1 MISVRRCLSMPR
13 NHSREGHGKELLIMS
28 EEATLK
34 IPAIHCGGCVKT
46 VTRTLEALPSVKVTG
61 ADLATK
67 LVGVQ
72 FHVSAVGLDRIR
84 EALDEVGF
92 SAED

>member
-1 MISVRRCLSMPR
+1 
-13 NHSREGHGKELLIMS
+13 MS

-46 VTRTLEALPSVKVTG
+46 VTRTLEALPSVKVSQ
-61 ADLATK
+61 ADPESK
-67 LVGVQ
+67 LVHLQ
-72 FHVSAVGLDRIR
+72 FEESAVSLDRIR

-92 SAED
+92 SPED

>member
-1 MISVRRCLSMPR
+1 
-13 NHSREGHGKELLIMS
+13 MS
-28 EEATLK
+28 EETTLK

-46 VTRTLEALPSVKVTG
+46 VTRTLEALPSVKVSEVDPT
-61 ADLATK
+61 TK
-67 LVGVQ
+67 LARLQ
-72 FHVSAVGLDRIR
+72 FEESAVNLDQIR

>member
-1 MISVRRCLSMPR
+1 
-13 NHSREGHGKELLIMS
+13 MS
-28 EEATLK
+28 TEVTLK

-46 VTRTLEALPSVKVTG
+46 VTQTLEALPSVKVTE
-61 ADLATK
+61 ADPETK
-67 LVGVQ
+67 LARLQ
-72 FHVSAVGLDRIR
+72 FEESAVGLDRIR

>member
-1 MISVRRCLSMPR
+1 
-13 NHSREGHGKELLIMS
+13 MS
-28 EEATLK
+28 EETTLK
-34 IPAIHCGGCVKT
+34 IPAIHCSGCVKT

-61 ADLATK
+61 VDPATK
-67 LVGVQ
+67 LARVQ
-72 FHVSAVGLDRIR
+72 FDDSAVSLEQIR

>member
-1 MISVRRCLSMPR
+1 MA
-13 NHSREGHGKELLIMS
+13 

-34 IPAIHCGGCVKT
+34 IPAIHCGGCAQT
-46 VTRTLEALPSVKVTG
+46 VTRTLEALPRVKVTEV
-61 ADLATK
+61 DTATK
-67 LVGVQ
+67 IARVQ
-72 FHVSAVGLDRIR
+72 FDASAVRLDRIR